1 MAKRRVRFP
10 AVLQRIEEVVPVRLH
25 RFLILAATVLLA
37 LVALACSQQAEARDA
52 DVVAESPPENS
63 SFPLSAKGAWT
74 MEQLLALDH
83 ESTVA
88 LWKTLPAAG
97 MTELNGHYQGVVPNA
112 GDLKRQASTS
122 DFMYNEDSP
131 RGYWLGK
138 AYRPLTETEG
148 EGYNRWR
155 FPSGKI
161 VRNGRFATRTGPS
174 LIDGQPAYIMD
185 DSAFNGT
192 TLVDEIR
199 KLDEGIYLGVGT
211 TATGDGGRSAPGHFA
226 LVGPTDEWVGAEE

>member
-1 MAKRRVRFP
+1 M
-10 AVLQRIEEVVPVRLH
+10 RLH
-25 RFLILAATVLLA
+25 RFLVLAALPLLA
-37 LVALACSQQAEARDA
+37 LAVVACSPQAEATDA
-52 DVVAESPPENS
+52 DLAGEAPPEDA

-74 MEQLLALDH
+74 MERLLALDH

-97 MTELNGHYQGVVPNA
+97 MAELDGHYQGVIPNA
-112 GDLKRQASTS
+112 GDHERQTRTS
-122 DFMYNEDSP
+122 DFMYAEDSV

-138 AYRPLTETEG
+138 AYRPLAETEG

-155 FPSGKI
+155 FPDGEI
-161 VRNGRFATRTGPS
+161 VRNGRFATRMGPS
-174 LIDGQPAYIMD
+174 LIDGQPSYIMD
-185 DSAFNGT
+185 YSAFSDT

-199 KLDEGIYLGVGT
+199 KLDEGVYLGVGT
-211 TATGDGGRSAPGHFA
+211 TETEDGGRSAPGHFA

>member
-1 MAKRRVRFP
+1 MRP
-10 AVLQRIEEVVPVRLH
+10 QQLL
-25 RFLILAATVLLA
+25 LLAAALLA
-37 LVALACSQQAEARDA
+37 LAVVACSPHAEATDA
-52 DVVAESPPENS
+52 DVAGDVPSEDA

-74 MEQLLALDH
+74 MERLLALDH

-97 MTELNGHYQGVVPNA
+97 MAELDGHYQGIVPNA
-112 GDLKRQASTS
+112 GDHERQVRTS
-122 DFMYNEDSP
+122 GFMYNEDSV

-138 AYRPLTETEG
+138 AYRALTETEG

-155 FPSGKI
+155 FADGTI
-161 VRNGRFATRTGPS
+161 VRNGRFATRLGAS
-174 LIDGQPAYIMD
+174 LIDGQPSYIMD
-185 DSAFNGT
+185 YSAFNDT

-199 KLDEGIYLGVGT
+199 KLDEGVYLGVGT
-211 TATGDGGRSAPGHFA
+211 TATEDGERSVPGHFA